1 MLNFCANT
9 SVTCKAFKPELSN
22 DALNRLSD
30 FYLAMRAASE
40 TEGSPVAI
48 TARQLES
55 LVRVSKLRARVALR
69 KEVTAEDAE
78 AAITIMKRR

>member
-1 MLNFCANT
+1 MPA
-9 SVTCKAFKPELSN
+9 LSN
-22 DALNRLSD
+22 DALKRLRE

-55 LVRVSKLRARVALR
+55 LVRLLKPVPVLRCEKKLQR
-69 KEVTAEDAE
+69 K
-78 AAITIMKRR
+78 MQKLQLQS